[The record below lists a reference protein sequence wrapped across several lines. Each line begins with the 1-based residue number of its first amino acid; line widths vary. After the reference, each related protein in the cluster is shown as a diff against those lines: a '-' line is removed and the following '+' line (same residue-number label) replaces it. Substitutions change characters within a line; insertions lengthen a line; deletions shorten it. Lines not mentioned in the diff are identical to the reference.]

1 MSARIGVIGG
11 GSWATALVKIL
22 QESNQTITWWIRST
36 DHIQHIKDHNK
47 NPKYLSSVSISLV
60 NLSLT
65 DNINK
70 LIYNSDILIVAT
82 PSAFIFDVFSD
93 VNKTELHDKI
103 IVSAVKGIIPQTN
116 QLPAL
121 YFSSAFSIDISDLL
135 IISGP
140 CHAEEV
146 AMEKLSFLTVACT
159 DLKKA
164 NDFASMISCRYIKVS
179 VCDDLQGVE
188 LSSVLKNVY
197 AVASGVCSGIGYG
210 DNFIAVLISNC
221 IRELE
226 NIVNNIYPNSNKII
240 DTAYLGDLL
249 VTSYSQHSRNRRFGV
264 MIGKGY
270 SVKASQMEMKMI
282 AEGYYA
288 TRCIDILINKHNIN
302 APIAKAMYHILYE
315 KISPKVE
322 IKILSDLMS

>member
-1 MSARIGVIGG
+1 MAEKIGVIGG

-22 QESNQTITWWIRST
+22 QENN
-36 DHIQHIKDHNK
+36 QHINWWLRSEDQIHHIKTHNK
-47 NPKYLSSVSISLV
+47 NPKYLSSVTISLDH
-60 NLSLT
+60 LLLT
-65 DNINK
+65 NNITE
-70 LIYNSDILIVAT
+70 LVTSSDILIIAT
-82 PSAFIFDVFSD
+82 PSAFIADIFNQIDKGYLK
-93 VNKTELHDKI
+93 NKI
-103 IVSAVKGIIPQTN
+103 IISAVKGIIPQTN
-116 QLPAL
+116 QLPAF
-121 YFSSAFSIDISDLL
+121 YFSDQFNINLENLL

-159 DLKKA
+159 DIEKA
-164 NDFASMISCRYIKVS
+164 NKIASIIQGRYIKAS
-179 VCDDLQGVE
+179 TSNDLQGVE

-197 AVASGVCSGIGYG
+197 AVASGVCSGLGYG

-226 NIVNNIYPNSNKII
+226 FIVNNIYPNPKKII

-282 AEGYYA
+282 AEGFYS
-288 TRCIDILINKHNIN
+288 TKCIDILNSNYKID
-302 APIAKAMYHILYE
+302 APIAKAMYHILYD

-322 IKILSDLMS
+322 IKILSDLMC